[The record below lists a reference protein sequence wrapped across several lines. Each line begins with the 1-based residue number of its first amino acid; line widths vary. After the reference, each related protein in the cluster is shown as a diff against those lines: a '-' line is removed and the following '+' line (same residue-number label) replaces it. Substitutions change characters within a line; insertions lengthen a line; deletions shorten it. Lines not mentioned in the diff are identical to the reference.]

1 MAASAS
7 IGPRRIA
14 CIVLAAGG
22 SRRLGFPKQ
31 LLRRRARSLLAH
43 ALAAARAA
51 LPHSPLVVVLGA
63 AAPRLRL
70 VVRRAVPS
78 AVVVYNARWAD
89 GLASSLHAGLAAV
102 PAPTASI
109 LVTLADQPDVDQR
122 ALLRLL
128 KAWRRRPGTA
138 AAALY
143 ANRPGVPAV
152 LPRRYWRA
160 IRELDGDAGAR
171 ALLRGTEITTVNM
184 PEAELDIDT
193 RADVARL
200 EGRSTQS
207 AWRS

>member
-1 MAASAS
+1 MAASAP
-7 IGPRRIA
+7 IDPRRIA

-31 LLRRRARSLLAH
+31 LVRRRARSLLAH
-43 ALAAARAA
+43 ALASARGAM
-51 LPHSPLVVVLGA
+51 PRSPLIVVLGA
-63 AAPRLRL
+63 SALRLRL
-70 VVRRAVPS
+70 VVRRATPS

-89 GLASSLHAGLAAV
+89 GLAGSLHAGLAAV
-102 PAPTASI
+102 PSPTASI
-109 LVTLADQPDVDQR
+109 LVTLVDQPGVDGR

-143 ANRPGVPAV
+143 AGRPGVPAV

-171 ALLRGTEITTVNM
+171 AMLRGGEITTVNM

-200 EGRSTQS
+200 DLRRHCGARE
-207 AWRS
+207 